1 MAWFGEADHAAN
13 PPPYLTLWWIPVSNT
28 YESMPNPVHMDTTY
42 WWYILVPHTEYTH
55 KYNHAGIKTWGK
67 WLQKQLISAT
77 QRAWHRTMVSEP
89 STYHDLLHPLHWAL
103 HVTQA
108 QTSYINASMHVFA
121 TKNHSDSFAA
131 TWRRLRI
138 KCNIKC
144 HIECHTTTQ
153 IIARICIHAHQLRRG
168 WGCESIVDGWSLW
181 VFMRPCTLHSPF
193 HSPFRS
199 PYISQCIVHDK
210 SADNYALMSTP

>member
-42 WWYILVPHTEYTH
+42 WWHILVPHTEYTH

-108 QTSYINASMHVFA
+108 QTSYMNASMHVWFLPHKIMVIRCHM
-121 TKNHSDSFAA
+121 TLAA
-131 TWRRLRI
+131 NQMPHCDPNYHEHLRINAYMHINIREWRRVPTNT
-138 KCNIKC
+138 CNFFC
-144 HIECHTTTQ
+144 SFV
-153 IIARICIHAHQLRRG
+153 IHASKIQKFSANKEKTDESKSRR
-168 WGCESIVDGWSLW
+168 
-181 VFMRPCTLHSPF
+181 
-193 HSPFRS
+193 
-199 PYISQCIVHDK
+199 
-210 SADNYALMSTP
+210 SAFKT